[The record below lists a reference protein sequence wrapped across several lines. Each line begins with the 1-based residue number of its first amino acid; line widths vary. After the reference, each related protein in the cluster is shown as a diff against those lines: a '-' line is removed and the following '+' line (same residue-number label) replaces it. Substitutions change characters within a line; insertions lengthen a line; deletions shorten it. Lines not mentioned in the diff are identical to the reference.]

1 MTIPPTSE
9 AEWIENAVFATRP
22 GRSKLRPRR
31 SRVRCNRHRHGGGW
45 KKRGERWAII
55 WQQRVPRF
63 QDCSFHGIGRLFAF
77 ADDLGV
83 NEHECQIGRFV
94 GPIAP
99 GMMGAALD
107 QYVAGLE

>member
-1 MTIPPTSE
+1 MVTRAGVQAPVNLSISARYALIWRVPTEILPVSR
-9 AEWIENAVFATRP
+9 RP
-22 GRSKLRPRR
+22 GART
-31 SRVRCNRHRHGGGW
+31 
-45 KKRGERWAII
+45 RGEMGHHLATES
-55 WQQRVPRF
+55 PRF

-99 GMMGAALD
+99 GMIGAALD